1 MFSRHLVRVI
11 EMEEWKEGNTHGLS
25 SAGNSHPDQQGMDER
40 AQTYYRHMLAL
51 SQVSAAVGGTK
62 DLSTVMNVA
71 LDAVFEIMYGYAGGI
86 LLVDQRTQTLSDTF
100 KISRGYVG
108 GYVGDGQMRFGE
120 AIARGVVQSGKP
132 ILIESVPE
140 GFNPSTAITHVSMN
154 IQLFKSFVC
163 IPLQAKGNVLGVLN
177 VFSYSPHRF
186 TEDDMKLFQAV
197 ADLVGVA
204 IEQADLYTRL
214 RQDKERY
221 RGMAQ
226 YVLAAQEEER
236 KRIAR
241 ELHDETSQAL
251 SALAFNQQALM
262 EMAEASGNSDAV
274 FKNQLNRIQSLVVQI
289 NTEINKVI
297 YDLRPTLL
305 DTLGLVSAIRQYAED
320 ILEPLGIKSAV
331 RCKGESQPL
340 LPEIETGIFRVAQGI
355 IGNIAK
361 HSKASAALV
370 TIQFSDDSI
379 TMSIEDNGRGF
390 DVSKLAMTDSSGRGS
405 RLLGMKERVKLMGA
419 SYSVESKEN
428 KGTCVTVKIPLNWS
442 DGDAEDKSPDS

>member
-1 MFSRHLVRVI
+1 MEAQRDSNTIHTYSADIHHLNQGSVDDKASR
-11 EMEEWKEGNTHGLS
+11 
-25 SAGNSHPDQQGMDER
+25 
-40 AQTYYRHMLAL
+40 YYRHMLAL

-86 LLVDQRTQTLSDTF
+86 LLVDQRTQTLSDTI
-100 KISRGYVG
+100 KISRGYVS
-108 GYVGDGQMRFGE
+108 GYVGEGQMRFGE

-132 ILIESVPE
+132 VLIETVP
-140 GFNPSTAITHVSMN
+140 GVGNPASAIVHVGMN
-154 IQLFKSFVC
+154 VQLFKSFVS
-163 IPLQAKGNVLGVLN
+163 IPLKARGNVLGVLN

-186 TEDDMKLFQAV
+186 TEDDINLFQAI

-204 IEQADLYTRL
+204 IVQAELYARL

-221 RGMAQ
+221 RSMAQ

-236 KRIAR
+236 RRIAR

-251 SALAFNQQALM
+251 SALAFNQEALI
-262 EMAEASGNSDAV
+262 EMAQASGGLSDA
-274 FKNQLNRIQSLVVQI
+274 FKEQLKRNQSLVVQI

-331 RCKGESQPL
+331 RCTGDNRSL
-340 LPEIETGIFRVAQGI
+340 LPEIETGLFRVAQGI

-361 HSKASAALV
+361 HS
-370 TIQFSDDSI
+370 
-379 TMSIEDNGRGF
+379 
-390 DVSKLAMTDSSGRGS
+390 
-405 RLLGMKERVKLMGA
+405 
-419 SYSVESKEN
+419 
-428 KGTCVTVKIPLNWS
+428 
-442 DGDAEDKSPDS
+442 

>member
-1 MFSRHLVRVI
+1 
-11 EMEEWKEGNTHGLS
+11 MEEWKA
-25 SAGNSHPDQQGMDER
+25 SAMPGANSAESLRLDQQATNEK
-40 AQTYYRHMLAL
+40 ANKYYRHMLAL

-62 DLSTVMNVA
+62 DLSAVMNVA

-86 LLVDQRTQTLSDTF
+86 LLVDQRTQTLSDNL
-100 KISRGYVG
+100 KISRGFVS

-132 ILIESVPE
+132 MLIESVPE
-140 GFNPSTAITHVSMN
+140 GFSPSTGITHIGMN
-154 IQLFKSFVC
+154 IQLFKAFVS

-204 IEQADLYTRL
+204 IEQADLYARL

-251 SALAFNQQALM
+251 SALAFNQQAIM
-262 EMAEASGNSDAV
+262 EMADASGSLSDA
-274 FKNQLNRIQSLVVQI
+274 FKNQLKRTQSLVVQI

-305 DTLGLVSAIRQYAED
+305 DTLGLVAAIRQYAED

-331 RCKGESQPL
+331 RCKGDSQPL
-340 LPEIETGIFRVAQGI
+340 LPEVETGLFRVAQGI

-370 TIQFSDDSI
+370 TICYSDDGI
-379 TMSIEDNGRGF
+379 TMSIEDDGRGF
-390 DVSKLAMTDSSGRGS
+390 DVSKLAVADSSGRGS

-419 SYSVESKEN
+419 SYSVESQEGR
-428 KGTCVTVKIPLNWS
+428 GTSVTVKIPLAWS
-442 DGDAEDKSPDS
+442 DEDAEDKSPDSR

>member
-1 MFSRHLVRVI
+1 MR
-11 EMEEWKEGNTHGLS
+11 KESNIAGTS
-25 SAGNSHPDQQGMDER
+25 SAESSRFDQQAIDEKV
-40 AQTYYRHMLAL
+40 QKYYRHMLAL

-62 DLSTVMNVA
+62 DLSTVINVA

-86 LLVDQRTQTLSDTF
+86 LLVDQRTQTLHDTL
-100 KISRGYVG
+100 KISRGYVS

-132 ILIESVPE
+132 VLIESVPE
-140 GFNPSTAITHVSMN
+140 GFTPKSTNITHIGMN
-154 IQLFKSFVC
+154 IQLFRAFVS

-186 TEDDMKLFQAV
+186 TEDDMKLFQAI
-197 ADLVGVA
+197 ANLVGVA
-204 IEQADLYTRL
+204 IEQADLYARL
-214 RQDKERY
+214 KQDKERY

-262 EMAEASGNSDAV
+262 EMAEASGNPDDV
-274 FKNQLNRIQSLVVQI
+274 FKNQLKRTQSLVVQI

-320 ILEPLGIKSAV
+320 ILGPLGIKSAV
-331 RCKGESQPL
+331 RCKGDSKPL
-340 LPEIETGIFRVAQGI
+340 LPEVETGFFRVAQGI

-370 TIQFSDDSI
+370 TIIYSDDNLE
-379 TMSIEDNGRGF
+379 MSIEDNGRGF
-390 DVSKLAMTDSSGRGS
+390 DVSKLALLDSRSRGS

-419 SYSVESKEN
+419 SYSVESQEG
-428 KGTCVTVKIPLNWS
+428 KGTCVTVKIPLTWS
-442 DGDAEDKSPDS
+442 SDDAEDKSPDSR

>member
-1 MFSRHLVRVI
+1 
-11 EMEEWKEGNTHGLS
+11 MEVWKEVNTPGADSANLS
-25 SAGNSHPDQQGMDER
+25 RLDQQGIDEK
-40 AQTYYRHMLAL
+40 ASKYYRHMLAL

-86 LLVDQRTQTLSDTF
+86 LLVDQRTQTVHDTL
-100 KISRGYVG
+100 KIARGYVSG
-108 GYVGDGQMRFGE
+108 FIGDNQMRFGE
-120 AIARGVVQSGKP
+120 AIARGVVQNGKP
-132 ILIESVPE
+132 VLIESVPE
-140 GFNPSTAITHVSMN
+140 GFSPSTGITHIGMN
-154 IQLFKSFVC
+154 IQLFKAFVS
-163 IPLQAKGNVLGVLN
+163 IPLQSKGNVLGVLN

-186 TEDDMKLFQAV
+186 SEDDMKLFQAI

-204 IEQADLYTRL
+204 IEQADLYARL
-214 RQDKERY
+214 RQEKERY

-251 SALAFNQQALM
+251 SALAFNQQAIM
-262 EMAEASGNSDAV
+262 EMADASGSLSDD
-274 FKNQLNRIQSLVVQI
+274 FKSQLKRAQSLVVQI

-305 DTLGLVSAIRQYAED
+305 DTLGLVAAIRQYAED

-331 RCKGESQPL
+331 HCKGDSQPL
-340 LPEIETGIFRVAQGI
+340 LPEVETGLFRVAQGI

-361 HSKASAALV
+361 HSKASAALI
-370 TIQFSDDSI
+370 TIHYSIDSI
-379 TMSIEDNGRGF
+379 TMSIEDDGRGF
-390 DVSKLAMTDSSGRGS
+390 DISKLALADDRGRGS

-419 SYSVESKEN
+419 SYSVESQEG
-428 KGTCVTVKIPLNWS
+428 KGTCVTVKIPLAWS
-442 DGDAEDKSPDS
+442 NEDAEDKSIDS

>member
-1 MFSRHLVRVI
+1 
-11 EMEEWKEGNTHGLS
+11 MEVWKEVNTPGADSANLS
-25 SAGNSHPDQQGMDER
+25 RLDQQGIDEK
-40 AQTYYRHMLAL
+40 ASKYYRHMLAL

-86 LLVDQRTQTLSDTF
+86 LLVDQRTQTVHDTL
-100 KISRGYVG
+100 KIARGYVSG
-108 GYVGDGQMRFGE
+108 FIGDNQMRFGE
-120 AIARGVVQSGKP
+120 AIARGVVQNGKP
-132 ILIESVPE
+132 VLIESVPE
-140 GFNPSTAITHVSMN
+140 GFSPSTGITHIGMN
-154 IQLFKSFVC
+154 IQLFKAFVS
-163 IPLQAKGNVLGVLN
+163 IPLQSKGNVLGVLN

-186 TEDDMKLFQAV
+186 SEDDMKLFQAI

-204 IEQADLYTRL
+204 IEQADLYARL
-214 RQDKERY
+214 RQEKERY

-251 SALAFNQQALM
+251 SALAFNQQALI
-262 EMAEASGNSDAV
+262 EMVEASGSPDDV
-274 FKNQLNRIQSLVVQI
+274 FKNQLKRTQSLVVQI

-305 DTLGLVSAIRQYAED
+305 DTLGLVAAIRQYAED

-331 RCKGESQPL
+331 HCKGDSQPL
-340 LPEIETGIFRVAQGI
+340 LPEVETGLFRVAQGI

-361 HSKASAALV
+361 HSKASAALI
-370 TIQFSDDSI
+370 TIRYADDSI

-390 DVSKLAMTDSSGRGS
+390 DISKLALADDRGRGS

-419 SYSVESKEN
+419 SYSVESQEN
-428 KGTCVTVKIPLNWS
+428 RGTCVTVKIPLAWS
-442 DGDAEDKSPDS
+442 NKDSEDKSPDSR

>member
-1 MFSRHLVRVI
+1 MEARKESNTPSAISDEASRL
-11 EMEEWKEGNTHGLS
+11 
-25 SAGNSHPDQQGMDER
+25 DQQGIDEKV
-40 AQTYYRHMLAL
+40 QKYYRHMLAL

-86 LLVDQRTQTLSDTF
+86 LLVDQRTQTVHDTL
-100 KISRGYVG
+100 KIARGFVS

-120 AIARGVVQSGKP
+120 AVARGVVQSGKP
-132 ILIESVPE
+132 VLIESVPE
-140 GFNPSTAITHVSMN
+140 GFSPSTNMTHIGMN
-154 IQLFKSFVC
+154 IQLFRAFVS
-163 IPLQAKGNVLGVLN
+163 IPLQSKGNVLGVLN

-204 IEQADLYTRL
+204 IEQADLYARL

-262 EMAEASGNSDAV
+262 EMSEMANGTDET
-274 FKNQLNRIQSLVVQI
+274 FKHQLERTQSLVVQI
-289 NTEINKVI
+289 NTEINRII
-297 YDLRPTLL
+297 YGLRPTLL
-305 DTLGLVSAIRQYAED
+305 DTLGLVAAIRQYAAD
-320 ILEPLGIKSAV
+320 TLEPLGIKVAV
-331 RCKGESQPL
+331 QCKGEIQPL
-340 LPEIETGIFRVAQGI
+340 LAEIEVGLFRVAQGI
-355 IGNIAK
+355 IGNVAK
-361 HSKASAALV
+361 HSKATAVLV
-370 TIQFSDDSI
+370 TMHYSDDSVA
-379 TMSIEDNGRGF
+379 MSIEDNGRGF
-390 DVSKLAMTDSSGRGS
+390 DVSKLAVMDSSGRGS
-405 RLLGMKERVKLMGA
+405 RLLGMKERVRLMGA
-419 SYSVESKEN
+419 SYSVESQEG
-428 KGTCVTVKIPLNWS
+428 KGTCVTVKIPLAWS
-442 DGDAEDKSPDS
+442 NEDAEDKSIDS